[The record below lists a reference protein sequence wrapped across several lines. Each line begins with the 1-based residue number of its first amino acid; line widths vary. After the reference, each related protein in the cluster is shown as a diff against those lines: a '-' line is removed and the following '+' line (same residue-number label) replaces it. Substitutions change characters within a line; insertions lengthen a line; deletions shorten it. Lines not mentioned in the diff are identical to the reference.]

1 MSEWLTVGL
10 AFAVII
16 SVSILLNIFLISYIR
31 RNIVK
36 VFVISEESA
45 EIFTRLDSFGEH
57 LKTVYEMP
65 VFHGDET
72 LSGLLEHINALNEF
86 LKKYDGIY
94 SFTQPDLIEQL
105 ESASLELQEKYEQE
119 EAQKEE

>member
-1 MSEWLTVGL
+1 MSEWLIL
-10 AFAVII
+10 II
-16 SVSILLNIFLISYIR
+16 VAAILSGSVLLNVFLISYIR

-45 EIFTRLDSFGEH
+45 EIFTRLDSFNEH
-57 LKTVYEMP
+57 LKTIYEMP

-72 LSGLLEHINALNEF
+72 LNGLIEHLSTLKEF
-86 LKKYDGIY
+86 LTKYEGLH

-105 ESASLELQEKYEQE
+105 ERASFELQEKYEQE
-119 EAQKEE
+119 EAQEE